1 MEGWVKLYR
10 KLLDNDLFK
19 DEKAFRVFIWILLT
33 VDRTGSM
40 RVSRFRTAALLEIN
54 PNTFR
59 SILSRLSVQH
69 QVITINSTNKYSVI
83 QVRNWSKYQDSTPSK
98 KEILHHQD
106 TTLTRKEEYKNNNT
120 DVEIKILK
128 FLASRPEIRDPEAYL
143 GWLKKQIKDPK
154 NLKRLLTIEFPK
166 WKENYESWS

>member
-33 VDRTGSM
+33 VDRAGSM
-40 RVSRFRTAALLEIN
+40 RVSRFRTASLLEIN

-59 SILSRLSVQH
+59 SILDRLRDQH
-69 QVITINSTNKYSVI
+69 HAITINSTNKYSVI
-83 QVRNWSKYQDSTPSK
+83 QVVNWSKYQQPTPSK
-98 KEILHHQD
+98 KEISHHQD
-106 TTLTRKEEYKNNNT
+106 TTLTRKKEYKNNNT
-120 DVEIKILK
+120 EVEIKILK

-143 GWLKKQIKDPK
+143 VWLKKQIKDPVH
-154 NLKRLLTIEFPK
+154 LKRLLAIEFPK
-166 WKENYESWS
+166 WKENYESW